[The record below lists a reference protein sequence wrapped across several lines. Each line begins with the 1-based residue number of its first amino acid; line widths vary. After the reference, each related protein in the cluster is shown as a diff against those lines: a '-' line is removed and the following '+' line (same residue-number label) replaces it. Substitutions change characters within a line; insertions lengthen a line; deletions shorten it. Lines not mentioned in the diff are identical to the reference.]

1 MKKGVVKEY
10 DPSKGFGFITYDDKE
25 DYFVHVSG
33 LREYLKGRWL
43 RGGQKVSFDIDFGIR
58 GDKAINVRLG

>member
-10 DPSKGFGFITYDDKE
+10 DPSKGFGFITGDDKE

-33 LREYLKGRWL
+33 LREYLKGRGL
-43 RGGQKVSFDIDFGIR
+43 RAGQKVSFDVDFGMK

>member
-10 DPSKGFGFITYDDKE
+10 DRSKGFGFITGQNNE

-33 LREYLKGRWL
+33 LRQHLQSRGL
-43 RGGQKVSFDIDFGIR
+43 RAGQRVSFDVDFGM
-58 GDKAINVRLG
+58 

>member
-1 MKKGVVKEY
+1 MEKGVVKEY
-10 DPSKGFGFITYDDKE
+10 DPSKGFGFITGDDKE

-33 LREYLKGRWL
+33 LREYLKGRGL
-43 RGGQKVSFDIDFGIR
+43 RAGQKVSFDVDFGMR

>member
-10 DPSKGFGFITYDDKE
+10 DQLKGFGFIMGDDKE

-33 LREYLKGRWL
+33 LREHLKSRGL
-43 RGGQKVSFDIDFGIR
+43 RTGQKVSFDVDFGMK
-58 GDKAINVRLG
+58 GDKAINVRVD